1 MKKFEIENYL
11 NNSFLVDI
19 KDVSFNSWNPKN
31 KRTKEYSKVLE
42 SVKVNG
48 LTMPI
53 IVREIDNK
61 DYKYEVLDGEQRLTA
76 CIDLGFN
83 KIWVVNVGKISDNEA
98 KAKTIWLEQSV
109 PFDKKQLGDLLIEL
123 KDNVELPYSD
133 EEIEVITGIAFD
145 EDEDEEFIDEEGKLK
160 SFSVFLSNNHL
171 DKIKSEIKKL
181 KDEYLISDGI
191 ALMIILDCYINGK
204 RNENILNLISQLNE
218 E

>member
-1 MKKFEIENYL
+1 
-11 NNSFLVDI
+11 
-19 KDVSFNSWNPKN
+19 
-31 KRTKEYSKVLE
+31 
-42 SVKVNG
+42 
-48 LTMPI
+48 MPI

>member
-1 MKKFEIENYL
+1 MKKFEIENSL
-11 NNSFLVDI
+11 NNSFLADI

-31 KRTKEYSKVLE
+31 KRTKEYNKVLE

-53 IVREIDNK
+53 VVREIDDK

-83 KIWVVNVGKISDNEA
+83 KIWVVNVGKISDEEA
-98 KAKTIWLEQSV
+98 KAKTIWMEMSV

-133 EEIEVITGIAFD
+133 EEIEIITGIALD
-145 EDEDEEFIDEEGKLK
+145 EDEDEEFIDNEGKLK
-160 SFSVFLSNNHL
+160 SFSVFLSDNHI

>member
-1 MKKFEIENYL
+1 MKKFDIENYL
-11 NNSFLVDI
+11 NNSFLVNI

-31 KRTKEYSKVLE
+31 KRTKEYNKVLE

-53 IVREIDNK
+53 VVREIDNK

-83 KIWVVNVGKISDNEA
+83 KIWVVNVGKISDEEA

-145 EDEDEEFIDEEGKLK
+145 EDEDEEFIDNEGKLK
-160 SFSVFLSNNHL
+160 SFSVFLSDNHI